1 MSVETAETSSSE
13 ETGADE
19 TSQGEASSSGSV
31 VSSATAAPDE
41 TGEYPGEVRVL
52 DLDGRR
58 IVLVGTAH
66 VSKGSVDLVR
76 RVIEQEE
83 PDRVCVELDERRY
96 DALSKPQDFAQL
108 DLKEII
114 KRKQLTT
121 LMVNL
126 FLGAYQKRLGAELG
140 VQPGQELMEACKVA
154 EELGVPI
161 ELCDR
166 DVRVTL
172 RRATHAT
179 PFFRRLWLLAEM
191 IASIFDAPEISEEDL
206 DKLKEQDVL
215 NELMNQ
221 LGEQHPAL
229 KRVLID
235 ERDAYLS
242 HKIAQAK
249 GETLVAVVGAGHL
262 HGIVEALEERRQA
275 DLKALDEIPPVSHWW
290 KIAGWGIPAL
300 IIGGIVWI
308 GYQQGLAE
316 AGDNLLFWTLANG
329 IPASLGALIAWAHP
343 LTILAAFVAAPI
355 TSLTP
360 VIGAAYVTAFVQAW
374 VAPPKVA
381 EFQSFSEDVG
391 KVTMWW
397 KNRLLKIF
405 TAYLLPGIGSMIGSI
420 VGGGKILSSLFG
432 G

>member
-1 MSVETAETSSSE
+1 MSSE
-13 ETGADE
+13 LAVT
-19 TSQGEASSSGSV
+19 ASS
-31 VSSATAAPDE
+31 TAPVDE

-52 DLDGRR
+52 ELGGRR

-66 VSKGSVDLVR
+66 VSQGSVDLVR
-76 RVIEQEE
+76 RVIEQER
-83 PDRVCVELDERRY
+83 PDRVCVELDQRRY

-154 EELGVPI
+154 EELGVPV

-206 DKLKEQDVL
+206 EKLKEQDVL

-242 HKIAQAK
+242 HKIGRAE

-262 HGIVEALEERRQA
+262 HGIVESLEAHREA
-275 DLKALDEIPPVSHWW
+275 DLAALDEIPPMSHWW
-290 KIAGWGIPAL
+290 KVAGWGIPAL
-300 IIGGIVWI
+300 ILGGIAWI
-308 GYQQGLAE
+308 AYQQGLAE

-329 IPASLGALIAWAHP
+329 IPSAFGALLAWAHP

-381 EFQSFSEDVG
+381 EFQSFSDDVG
-391 KVTMWW
+391 QVKMWW

-405 TAYLLPGIGSMIGSI
+405 TAYLLPGVGSMIGSI

>member
-1 MSVETAETSSSE
+1 MSRPGADSATEPEA
-13 ETGADE
+13 TGAD
-19 TSQGEASSSGSV
+19 AR
-31 VSSATAAPDE
+31 D
-41 TGEYPGEVRVL
+41 YPGEVRIL
-52 DLDGRR
+52 ELDGRR

-66 VSKGSVDLVR
+66 VSRGSVDLVR
-76 RVIEQEE
+76 RVIRQEK
-83 PDRVCVELDERRY
+83 PDRVCVELDQRRY
-96 DALSKPQDFAQL
+96 DALSNPQDFAQL
-108 DLKEII
+108 DLKEVIR
-114 KRKQLTT
+114 RKQLTT

-140 VQPGQELMEACKVA
+140 VQPGQELMEATKVA
-154 EELGVPI
+154 EEMGLPI

-206 DKLKEQDVL
+206 EKLKEQDVL

-242 HKIAQAK
+242 HKIAQAE
-249 GETLVAVVGAGHL
+249 GDSLVAVVGAGHL
-262 HGIVEALEERRQA
+262 HGIVEALEARREA
-275 DLKALDEIPPVSHWW
+275 DLETLDQIPPLSHWW
-290 KIAGWGIPAL
+290 KVAGWGIPAL
-300 IIGGIVWI
+300 ILGGIAWI
-308 GYQQGLAE
+308 GYRQGIAE

-329 IPASLGALIAWAHP
+329 IPASLGALLAWAHP
-343 LTILAAFVAAPI
+343 FTILAAFVAAPI

-381 EFQSFSEDVG
+381 EFQSFSDDVG
-391 KVTMWW
+391 SVKMWW

-405 TAYLLPGIGSMIGSI
+405 TAYLLPGLGSMIGSV
-420 VGGGKILSSLFG
+420 VGGGKILASLFG